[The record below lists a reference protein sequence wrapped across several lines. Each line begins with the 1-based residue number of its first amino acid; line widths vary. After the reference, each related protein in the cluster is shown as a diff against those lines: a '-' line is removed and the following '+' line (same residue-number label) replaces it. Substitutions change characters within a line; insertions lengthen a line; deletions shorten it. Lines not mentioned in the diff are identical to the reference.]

1 MRGAARERCSKKEAR
16 RCRVREEKGEKMG
29 GGNGEK

>member
-1 MRGAARERCSKKEAR
+1 MGKAARESCSRKEAG
-16 RCRVREEKGEKMG
+16 RCRGREEKGEKIG